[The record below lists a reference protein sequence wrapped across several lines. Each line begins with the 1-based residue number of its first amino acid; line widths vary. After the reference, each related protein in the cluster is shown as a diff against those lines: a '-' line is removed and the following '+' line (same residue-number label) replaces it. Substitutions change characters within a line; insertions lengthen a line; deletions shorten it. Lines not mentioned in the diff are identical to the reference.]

1 MVRGNYDRQ
10 KPYLHTPKINK
21 PIAEIYA
28 DFDAFSWEIFEDE
41 PHRFD
46 IASFYV
52 LLPPL
57 FYEGKFIK
65 GIYFSEAV
73 ELISKLFPELSSV
86 FFAFTYSPGIS
97 YSWAPIADA
106 YSSLYK
112 NPQREKWFRETYP
125 DRAHK
130 PIIPLQDTDFINEY
144 LISPRNVPEKDIDLL
159 AVARISEEKNLPAI
173 AKALKVYRQKY
184 PHKPIKLTVV
194 TGHDFDVNNMNSLD
208 EFALNEWR
216 QIETILT
223 NPCDYINLVPRVDYY
238 SEMPTYYSRAKA
250 FVLGSLLEG
259 KNRGITEAMSCN
271 VPVICFQEFNQYARG
286 DSPVFPEGAGLY
298 AKFDPESLADT
309 IYTVLENRA
318 EFKPRYQYLKHCGRK
333 NFFNTCIDSF
343 PYYQHN
349 IPDYKPGDVINN
361 LWLDLAVQQNYQV
374 SLNSFLYGGSIL
386 SHLRGMS
393 AIQQN
398 LGELTKFGNEFFNG
412 CNG

>member
-1 MVRGNYDRQ
+1 MARGNYERH
-10 KPYLHTPKINK
+10 KPYLRNPHINK

-28 DFDAFSWEIFEDE
+28 DLDAFSWEIFEDQ
-41 PHRFD
+41 PQRFD
-46 IASFYV
+46 TVSFYV

-57 FYEGKFIK
+57 MYEGKFIK
-65 GIYFSEAV
+65 GIYFSEGI
-73 ELISKLFPELSSV
+73 ELINKLFPGLSSV
-86 FFAFTYSPGIS
+86 FHSFAYNPWIG
-97 YSWAPIADA
+97 YPWAPIADA

-112 NPQREKWFRETYP
+112 NPQRDKWFRETYP

-130 PIIPLQDTDFINEY
+130 PTIPLQDCDFINEY
-144 LISPRNVPEKDIDLL
+144 WISPKNVPEKDIDLL
-159 AVARISEEKNLPAI
+159 AVARISEEKNLPTI

-184 PHKPIKLTVV
+184 PQKPIKLTVI
-194 TGHDFDVNNMNSLD
+194 TGHDFDPSNLNTLD
-208 EFALNEWR
+208 EYALNEWR

-223 NPCDYINLVPRVDYY
+223 NPFDYINLLPRVDYY
-238 SEMPTYYSRAKA
+238 REMPVYYSRAKA

-259 KNRGITEAMSCN
+259 KNRSIMEAMCCN
-271 VPVICFQEFNQYARG
+271 VPVICCQEFYQYARG

-309 IYTVLENRA
+309 IYTVLENLT

-349 IPDYKPGDVINN
+349 IPDYKPGDAINN

-374 SLNSFLYGGSIL
+374 SLNSFLYGGSTL
-386 SHLRGMS
+386 SHLRGINT
-393 AIQQN
+393 IQQN
-398 LGELTKFGNEFFNG
+398 LGELTKFLAE
-412 CNG
+412 

>member
-1 MVRGNYDRQ
+1 MARGNYDRQ
-10 KPYLHTPKINK
+10 KPYLRNPHINK

-28 DFDAFSWEIFEDE
+28 DLDAFTWEIFEDQ

-46 IASFYV
+46 TVSFYV

-73 ELISKLFPELSSV
+73 ELINKLFPGLSSV
-86 FFAFTYSPGIS
+86 FHSFTFVPWIG

-106 YSSLYK
+106 YSSLYT
-112 NPQREKWFRETYP
+112 NPQRDKWFRETYP

-130 PIIPLQDTDFINEY
+130 PTIPLQDCDFINEY
-144 LISPRNVPEKDIDLL
+144 WISPRNVPEKDIDLL
-159 AVARISEEKNLPAI
+159 AVARISEEKNLPII
-173 AKALKVYRQKY
+173 AKALKIYRQKH
-184 PHKPIKLTVV
+184 PQKPIKLTILS
-194 TGHDFDVNNMNSLD
+194 GHDFDVNNINSLD
-208 EFALNEWR
+208 ESALNEWR

-223 NPCDYINLVPRVDYY
+223 NPFDYINLLPRVDYY
-238 SEMPTYYSRAKA
+238 NEMPAYYSRAKA

-259 KNRGITEAMSCN
+259 KNRAIMEAMSCN
-271 VPVICFQEFNQYARG
+271 IPVICFQEFNQYARG
-286 DSPVFPEGAGLY
+286 NAPVFPEGAGLY

-309 IYTVLENRA
+309 IYTVLENRT

-349 IPDYKPGDVINN
+349 IPDYKPGDVVNN

-374 SLNSFLYGGSIL
+374 SLNSFLYGGSHL
-386 SHLRGMS
+386 SHLRGIN
-393 AIQQN
+393 AIQQH
-398 LGELTKFGNEFFNG
+398 LGELTKFIAK
-412 CNG
+412 

>member
-10 KPYLHTPKINK
+10 KPYLRNPHINK

-28 DFDAFSWEIFEDE
+28 DLDAFTWEIFEDQ

-46 IASFYV
+46 TVSFYV

-57 FYEGKFIK
+57 FYEGRFIK

-73 ELISKLFPELSSV
+73 ELINKLFPQLSSV
-86 FFAFTYSPGIS
+86 FLSFAYSPGIS

-112 NPQREKWFRETYP
+112 NPQRDKWFRETYV

-144 LISPRNVPEKDIDLL
+144 LISPRNVPAKDIDLL
-159 AVARISEEKNLPAI
+159 AVARISEEKNLPII

-184 PHKPIKLTVV
+184 PQKPIKLTVV
-194 TGHDFDVNNMNSLD
+194 SGHEFDASNLKTLD
-208 EFALNEWR
+208 EYALKEWR
-216 QIETILT
+216 QVEEILT
-223 NPCDYINLVPRVDYY
+223 NPSDYINLVPRVDYY
-238 SEMPTYYSRAKA
+238 SEIPTYYSRSQA

-271 VPVICFQEFNQYARG
+271 VPVICFEEFNQYARG
-286 DSPVFPEGAGLY
+286 NSPVFPEGAGLY

-309 IYTVLENRA
+309 IYTVLEHQT

-349 IPDYKPGDVINN
+349 IPDYKPGDAINN

-374 SLNSFLYGGSIL
+374 SLNSFLYGGSPL
-386 SHLRGMS
+386 SHIRGTN
-393 AIQQN
+393 AIQHN
-398 LGELTKFGNEFFNG
+398 LGELTKFIAE
-412 CNG
+412 